1 MLGERQGDIYL
12 FESFVSKDLK
22 QGDRPSYDEIRR
34 GSADEFSTSTS
45 SF

>member
-1 MLGERQGDIYL
+1 MLGERKGDIYL
-12 FESFVSKDLK
+12 LENFVSKDFK
-22 QGDRPSYDEIRR
+22 QGDRPSYDKVRR